1 MTNTPDLHCTFCKKS
16 SNDVASLLSG
26 PANLCICDECLAC
39 LVDILARQNEAWRDQ
54 QIEVLTKLR
63 SIPSANSK

>member
-1 MTNTPDLHCTFCKKS
+1 MTNTQDLHCMFCRRS
-16 SNDVASLLSG
+16 SNDVASLIAG

-39 LVDILARQNEAWRDQ
+39 LVGILARQNEAWRDQ

-63 SIPSANSK
+63 STASANSK